1 MMTENLAAFFDVSEF
16 GTTATIG
23 GASVLGILGR
33 EYVEVQTRGGA
44 IAGYKPVFDCAAAD
58 VSTVEV
64 GDAVTVEGESY
75 TVAAPKQ
82 PDGTGM
88 ARLILKESTPT

>member
-1 MMTENLAAFFDVSEF
+1 MMTENLAAFFGITEF

-23 GASVLGILGR
+23 TASVLGILGR
-33 EYVEVQTRGGA
+33 EYVEVQTRGGT

-58 VSTVEV
+58 VSAVEV
-64 GDAVTVEGESY
+64 GDTITVEGA
-75 TVAAPKQ
+75 TFVLAAPKQ

-88 ARLILKESTPT
+88 ARLILKESAV